1 MGVRVQRLGKNLGL
15 LNKVKI
21 GTPAGTT
28 SVSVGN
34 QIFFSSTLIGV
45 GWSIGAGNTTGTSTT
60 ASSSY
65 NDATASSG
73 KWYWE
78 TEIQG
83 PGLYTSVGVV
93 LDSAVNV
100 GDWVG
105 QNADQWGYTG
115 WNGSKVTNLN
125 YSTFGDPFQVGDII
139 GTALDLD
146 NGRIWW
152 SRNGTFQ
159 DSGDPANNLNPAF
172 TGITGT
178 VRLGWGDG
186 SSFTTENITIHST
199 PATITYSA
207 PSGFAVGFG

>member
-1 MGVRVQRLGKNLGL
+1 MGVKVQRLGKNLGL

-21 GTPAGTT
+21 STPAGSIT
-28 SVSVGN
+28 VSPGN
-34 QIFFSSTLIGV
+34 QVLFSTTLIGI
-45 GWSIGAGNTTGTSTT
+45 GWSIGGGGTSATSLDAT
-60 ASSSY
+60 SAY

-83 PGLYTSVGVV
+83 SGTNTSVGVV
-93 LDSAVNV
+93 LDSAVNT
-100 GDWVG
+100 GTWVG
-105 QNADQWGYTG
+105 RGLNQWAYAG
-115 WNGSKVTNLN
+115 WNGNKVTNQN
-125 YSTFGDPFQVGDII
+125 YSTFGAAFQVGDII

-146 NGRIWW
+146 NGRVWW
-152 SRNGTFQ
+152 SRNGVFQ

-178 VRLGWGDG
+178 VRLGWGSG
-186 SSFTTENITIHST
+186 NSFTTENMTIYST